1 MKEKTV
7 KSITVCIIMMA
18 IFSTLSS
25 FNAYAFDYDNDEY
38 GSMLSGYDTSFVEE
52 LDDESREV
60 LDALGL
66 LDFDYSKIINLSMSD
81 LINIFKD
88 LFIQKLQNPLKSV
101 ALVFIILCLSSF
113 FQGIKEAS
121 QEGEMASLFSSV
133 SAIVIAL
140 ILLAE
145 IKETIAVSAA
155 SISVCADFIFAFVP
169 AFLIIVAASG
179 NTLAAVT
186 SNGMLLALG
195 QAVNYISKNLFLPVS
210 NCILA
215 LSIASGIRSDSN
227 LYALIQTL
235 KKYITTAISLCATGF
250 VSVLSIK
257 TVVAAKADVIGIRS
271 IRFAIN
277 SVVPVIGG
285 AISEGLLSIQ
295 AYSSLV
301 KSSVGIVG
309 IIAVA
314 AIFLPSII
322 SVSIWRLFLSL
333 CSAVSDVFND
343 GSVKCIL
350 DAFINALLIMNVLLL
365 LTMTTTIIS
374 IGILIA
380 AKGSA

>member
-88 LFIQKLQNPLKSV
+88 LFIQKLQSPLKSV

-121 QEGEMASLFSSV
+121 QEGEISSLFSSV

-210 NCILA
+210 NCFLA

-227 LYALIQTL
+227 LQAFIQTL